1 MKKTRFLAI
10 LLVFAISISIFAIH
24 SSAADEVEE
33 AYIEI
38 IFLDEN
44 VSDEF
49 KEKATAHLLSGG
61 AEDEGA
67 ATYGILCK
75 AFGHVLETSKTTK
88 ITHKVNATAPRCLQ
102 RTYEVSA
109 CTRCDY
115 TVSTL
120 TSSSYIYCCS

>member
-75 AFGHVLETSKTTK
+75 AFGHVLETGTTTQ

-115 TVSTL
+115 TESTL
-120 TSSSYIYCCS
+120 LSSTYIYCCS